1 MKRILILVIWGI
13 IMITPSYALAHSYMS
28 ESSPADGEVV
38 HEAIDELQLLF
49 NAGIE
54 QFSTVTVTKDG
65 KEEIWVED
73 ILIESPSMYVTLES
87 PLEAGTYTVEWVAI
101 GADTHQ
107 TEGSYSFSVD
117 EAVVGE
123 ADSEEAPQGEEE
135 QVAEDSEG
143 MVDDSTV
150 SERETEAVEKEASF
164 FQPLIIIAAVAGVAF
179 FILLARRRKGR
190 GRQ

>member
-1 MKRILILVIWGI
+1 MKRILILAVWGI
-13 IMITPSYALAHSYMS
+13 IMITPTYALAHSYMS
-28 ESSPADGEVV
+28 ESSPADGEVI

-49 NAGIE
+49 NGGIE

-65 KEEIWVED
+65 KEEIRVDD

-87 PLEAGTYTVEWVAI
+87 PLEAGTYIVEWVAI

-107 TEGSYSFSVD
+107 TEGSYTFSVD
-117 EAVVGE
+117 EEVVGE
-123 ADSEEAPQGEEE
+123 GDSEEAPQGEEE
-135 QVAEDSEG
+135 QVVEDSEG

-150 SERETEAVEKEASF
+150 NERETEAVEEESF
-164 FQPLIIIAAVAGVAF
+164 VQPLIIAAVAVVAF